1 MAQKRKVKLNLGCGG
16 NFIKGK
22 EWINVD
28 KFVIPPDKKELI
40 FVEADVR
47 DLPFDKN
54 YADYILLDNVL
65 EHLPQS
71 EIPDVVYEIKRV
83 LKVGG
88 IAVIVVPDFTNIAE
102 EWLEYSKKNAYDFQT
117 HKFYSEI
124 IFGNQIH
131 EGEYHKSA
139 FYPAYL
145 ANILHMVGLHKFE
158 IIFAPKGMLTS
169 GLKEF
174 EGIRWD
180 EKSAVRNSMIIAK
193 ITK

>member
-1 MAQKRKVKLNLGCGG
+1 MRKLNLGSGS
-16 NFIKGK
+16 NLIKGK

-28 KFVIPPDKKELI
+28 NFAIPPDCKN
-40 FVEADVR
+40 FVKGDVR

-54 YADYILLDNVL
+54 YADYIILDNVL

-71 EIPDVVYEIKRV
+71 EIPDVLYEIKRV

-88 IAVIVVPDFTNIAE
+88 QAVIVVPDFTCIAE
-102 EWLEYSKKNAYDFQT
+102 EWMNYAKINHYDFPT
-117 HKFYSEI
+117 HKFFSEI

-139 FYPAYL
+139 FYPAYMG
-145 ANILHMVGLHKFE
+145 AMLHMVGLHNFE
-158 IIFAPKGMLTS
+158 LIGAPKGMLIKD
-169 GLKEF
+169 LKEF
-174 EGIRWD
+174 EGMQIS
-180 EKSAVRNSMIIAK
+180 EHGAVRNSMIIAK